1 MFLFFSTALEL
12 TLDYF
17 IITKSIQNMTPQL
30 IEGGN
35 FSDHRGTLSYVN
47 DFSFK
52 DIERFYII
60 SNSDT
65 HPLRAW
71 QGHKL
76 DAKNF
81 YCLSGSFRIHYVKID
96 NWENPSKDLTIE
108 TVTLTESESKMLH
121 IPAGYANAIESLEP
135 DSKLISFSTLPL
147 SNVSEDDVRYD
158 ANYWMLNE

>member
-1 MFLFFSTALEL
+1 MKPK
-12 TLDYF
+12 
-17 IITKSIQNMTPQL
+17 IIQ
-30 IEGGN
+30 GGT

-65 HPLRAW
+65 HPVRAW

-96 NWENPSKDLTIE
+96 NWENPSKDLAIE
-108 TVTLTESESKMLH
+108 TVILTVSESKMLH
-121 IPAGYANAIESLEP
+121 IPAGYANAIESLEL

-158 ANYWMLNE
+158 ANYWLLNE

>member
-1 MFLFFSTALEL
+1 
-12 TLDYF
+12 
-17 IITKSIQNMTPQL
+17 MTPKL

-35 FSDHRGTLSYVN
+35 FSDNRGTLSYVN

-60 SNSDT
+60 SNSDA

-81 YCLSGSFRIHYVKID
+81 YCLSGSFRIHYLKID
-96 NWENPSKDLTIE
+96 NWENPSKDLAIE
-108 TVTLTESESKMLH
+108 TVILTVSESKILH
-121 IPAGYANAIESLEP
+121 IPAGYANAIESLEL

>member
-1 MFLFFSTALEL
+1 
-12 TLDYF
+12 
-17 IITKSIQNMTPQL
+17 MTPKL

-35 FSDHRGTLSYVN
+35 FSDNRGTLSYVN

-60 SNSDT
+60 SNSDA

-81 YCLSGSFRIHYVKID
+81 YCLSGSFRIHYLKID
-96 NWENPSKDLTIE
+96 NWENPSKDLAIE
-108 TVTLTESESKMLH
+108 TVILTVSESKILH

>member
-1 MFLFFSTALEL
+1 
-12 TLDYF
+12 
-17 IITKSIQNMTPQL
+17 MTPKL
-30 IEGGN
+30 IAGGN

-65 HPLRAW
+65 HPVRAW

-96 NWENPSKDLTIE
+96 NWENPSKDLAIE
-108 TVTLTESESKMLH
+108 TVILTVSESKILH

>member
-1 MFLFFSTALEL
+1 MKPK
-12 TLDYF
+12 
-17 IITKSIQNMTPQL
+17 IIQ
-30 IEGGN
+30 GGN

-65 HPLRAW
+65 HPVRAW

-96 NWENPSKDLTIE
+96 NWENPSKDLAIE
-108 TVTLTESESKMLH
+108 TVILTVSESKMLH

-158 ANYWMLNE
+158 ANYWILNE

>member
-1 MFLFFSTALEL
+1 MKAK
-12 TLDYF
+12 
-17 IITKSIQNMTPQL
+17 IIQ
-30 IEGGN
+30 GGN

>member
-1 MFLFFSTALEL
+1 MKPK
-12 TLDYF
+12 
-17 IITKSIQNMTPQL
+17 IIQ
-30 IEGGN
+30 GGN

-60 SNSDT
+60 SNSDV

-96 NWENPSKDLTIE
+96 NWENPSKDLAIE
-108 TVTLTESESKMLH
+108 TVILKVSESKILH
-121 IPAGYANAIESLEP
+121 IPAGYANAIESLEL